1 MENNE
6 NKRIGRRVAIGSSAL
21 ALIMGCLVYV
31 IESFKHDVEL
41 LLIGK
46 DIFGSFTSTTLGI
59 AVFIITGLSVTDA
72 ILKKK

>member
-6 NKRIGRRVAIGSSAL
+6 KKRIGRRAVIGSCAML
-21 ALIMGCLVYV
+21 LIMGCLIYI

-41 LLIGK
+41 LIIGK
-46 DIFGSFTSTTLGI
+46 DFFSSFTSTTLGI
-59 AVFIITGLSVTDA
+59 AVFVITGLSVTDA